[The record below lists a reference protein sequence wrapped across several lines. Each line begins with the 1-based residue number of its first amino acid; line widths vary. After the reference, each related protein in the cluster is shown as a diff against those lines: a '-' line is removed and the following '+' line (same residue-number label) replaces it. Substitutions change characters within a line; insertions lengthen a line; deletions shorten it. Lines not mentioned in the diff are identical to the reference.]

1 MWGTLAAATLPYVL
15 ALKPSSGVWAPRE
28 EAQTPAEAAA
38 ELAWRGPDDPADWTR
53 LERPFRDG
61 QTETCWPTELTFD
74 PSGPDKRTRAIV
86 ATTDPATLPPLT
98 TWYLLTNLP
107 RPDSPQALD
116 SPLPPADLAEVVRL
130 DGLPTWG
137 EQSYKQVKQE
147 LGWADF
153 MVRSDRAIRRPW
165 LLVYCAFSFG
175 WRAWFAAAGQPALV
189 APVPVTPEPAAPE
202 AGENRAPTI
211 LSALPSRPLAADAPA
226 GAQVAGPLDLPLAL
240 VAHLVHGAPAS
251 RTPGPPGGRRPGA
264 FSQPLCPPLTK
275 YR

>member
-1 MWGTLAAATLPYVL
+1 M
-15 ALKPSSGVWAPRE
+15 
-28 EAQTPAEAAA
+28 
-38 ELAWRGPDDPADWTR
+38 
-53 LERPFRDG
+53 
-61 QTETCWPTELTFD
+61 
-74 PSGPDKRTRAIV
+74 
-86 ATTDPATLPPLT
+86 T

-202 AGENRAPTI
+202 AGENRAPTTSAHSRRAPWP
-211 LSALPSRPLAADAPA
+211 LTLRRVRRWLVPWTFLRRWWRAWSTALPPPEL
-226 GAQVAGPLDLPLAL
+226 QAL
-240 VAHLVHGAPAS
+240 LEAVGQGHSLNLSVLH
-251 RTPGPPGGRRPGA
+251 
-264 FSQPLCPPLTK
+264 
-275 YR
+275 